1 MSEDIHGTFSAD
13 ISDKASWRDGPV
25 FKTLEAL
32 RPWLQWLVIVV
43 MFFGGMYLYQRDTN
57 TQQTVSVAD
66 TQKELLSAKR
76 SFDDYK
82 EATEKRFKFLED
94 KVLTRELYEAYR
106 AADTERMM
114 RIEKSIEAIAQ
125 RP

>member
-13 ISDKASWRDGPV
+13 ISDKLSWRDGPV

-32 RPWLQWLVIVV
+32 RPWMQWALIVIMAAFV
-43 MFFGGMYLYQRDTN
+43 YYQSQRDTN
-57 TQQTVSVAD
+57 AQQSISVAD
-66 TQKELLSAKR
+66 TQKELTAAKR
-76 SFDDYK
+76 SLDDYK

-94 KVLTRELYEAYR
+94 RVLTRELYEAYR
-106 AADTERMM
+106 AADTARMA
-114 RIEKSIEAIAQ
+114 RIEQSLEAIAR

>member
-1 MSEDIHGTFSAD
+1 
-13 ISDKASWRDGPV
+13 WRDSAV

-57 TQQTVSVAD
+57 THQSVSVAD
-66 TQKELLSAKR
+66 TQKELLSTKR

-94 KVLTRELYEAYR
+94 KMLT
-106 AADTERMM
+106 
-114 RIEKSIEAIAQ
+114 
-125 RP
+125 